1 MDSVTF
7 RGILIHTPFSQKTW
21 MSESVYS
28 FYFLSL
34 LLIPFKKGEGEGRRM
49 LNILKETANQYTLFS
64 KHSRKFKEIIK
75 YLLNAL
81 QLSECLP
88 FRWKVSSWHIKKS
101 N

>member
-28 FYFLSL
+28 FYFFSL

-49 LNILKETANQYTLFS
+49 LNILKETANQYTL
-64 KHSRKFKEIIK
+64 FKEIIK